1 MNDSHKK
8 VVMKPA
14 WPKVPRYSSPE
25 EILLETPSDEEEER
39 CMSITHPPTPP
50 TREMSRLSLQS
61 SRVRKAVRP
70 TSAPSAVIRSARSA
84 PLPTWGQMKKL
95 IQVAEHRLQEGRLP
109 KTEVNLML
117 SMMAVLTVTRTPWSE
132 VRAHLLGHTPNLSV
146 DIQQLQQEIDQ
157 MSSANLQLLPG
168 EEALSSAAE
177 GLSTLNP
184 LTWIKS
190 LGGGF
195 ADRQDDDRDD
205 DDDNSNDNNHSNSS
219 LLTKKSR
226 YPSDHVLSRS
236 IFWFEEQSSALVL
249 QLVKMLA

>member
-1 MNDSHKK
+1 MSDSHKK
-8 VVMKPA
+8 VVMKPV
-14 WPKVPRYSSPE
+14 WPKVARYSSPE

-39 CMSITHPPTPP
+39 CMSITHPPTSP

-70 TSAPSAVIRSARSA
+70 TPAPSAVTGSTRSA

-95 IQVAEHRLQEGRLP
+95 IQVADHRLQEGRLP
-109 KTEVNLML
+109 KTDVNLML

-168 EEALSSAAE
+168 EEALSAAAE

-195 ADRQDDDRDD
+195 AGAFVF
-205 DDDNSNDNNHSNSS
+205 
-219 LLTKKSR
+219 LIIILF
-226 YPSDHVLSRS
+226 L
-236 IFWFEEQSSALVL
+236 FCLVL
-249 QLVKMLA
+249 RCGQKSLRRAINEETAKSVFLLLHKQKGGDVALQLILRPPPLH